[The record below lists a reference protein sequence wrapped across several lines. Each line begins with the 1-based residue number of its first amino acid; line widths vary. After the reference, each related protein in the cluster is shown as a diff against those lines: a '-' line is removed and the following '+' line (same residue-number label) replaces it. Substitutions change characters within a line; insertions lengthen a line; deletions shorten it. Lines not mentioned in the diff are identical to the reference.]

1 MGGRISAFAKA
12 TADFY
17 FKAVG
22 LEIKKKGGWDR
33 PWVTTNSLNP
43 TDKQQLPQSI
53 VTYGL
58 CTLNTFRPQL
68 LVSQVLLLR

>member
-22 LEIKKKGGWDR
+22 LEIKKRAVGTALG
-33 PWVTTNSLNP
+33 
-43 TDKQQLPQSI
+43 
-53 VTYGL
+53 
-58 CTLNTFRPQL
+58 
-68 LVSQVLLLR
+68 